1 MPSPQL
7 IAPQLIALD
16 LDGTLLDRESRISP
30 RNLATLLAAEA
41 AGITVVIATGRR
53 HFYAL
58 KVLGGLPLRP
68 ATVLISSNGAV
79 VRTFASQLIEHTHM
93 LPAAARW
100 LVGHLGEFR
109 SSLVLTFDRTITQGP
124 RAGEDSRGALV
135 IEHFPHL
142 HNSIGQ
148 WMTANEPYI
157 LVADPIE
164 SCLTEHEPPIQAML
178 AGPVERMRRA
188 EQHLLLDPQV
198 AAVGEV
204 RDPNADPATI
214 QLNRTEYPERD
225 LSIVDILPA
234 GCSKGAAIL
243 RLAASRSIPAE
254 AVMCIGDNWNDLS
267 MLEIAGHPV
276 LMGNAPADLKQ
287 MAAEKGW
294 QVTAPHH
301 EDGVAQAIEQ
311 ACPQLLTTTA

>member
-16 LDGTLLDRESRISP
+16 LDGTLLDRESKISP

-68 ATVLISSNGAV
+68 NTILISSNGAV

-109 SSLVLTFDRTITQGP
+109 SSLVLTFDRTITEGP
-124 RAGEDSRGALV
+124 QAGQDARGALV

-142 HNSIGQ
+142 NNSIGK
-148 WMTANEPYI
+148 WMEANEPYI

-164 SCLTEHEPPIQAML
+164 SCLTDQEPPIQAML
-178 AGPVERMRRA
+178 AGPIERMRRA
-188 EQHLLLDPQV
+188 EQHLLQDPQV

-204 RDPNADPATI
+204 RAAATI

-243 RLAASRSIPAE
+243 RLAASRNIPAA
-254 AVMCIGDNWNDLS
+254 AVMCVGDNWNDLS
-267 MLEIAGHPV
+267 MLEIAGHPI
-276 LMGNAPADLKQ
+276 LMGNAPADLLQ
-287 MAAEKGW
+287 LAAEKAW

-311 ACPQLLTTTA
+311 ACPKLLTTTA

>member
-16 LDGTLLDRESRISP
+16 LDGTLLDRESKISP

-68 ATVLISSNGAV
+68 DTILISSNGAV

-109 SSLVLTFDRTITQGP
+109 SSLVLTFDRTITAGP
-124 RAGEDSRGALV
+124 QAGQDARGALV

-142 HNSIGQ
+142 NNSISQ
-148 WMTANEPYI
+148 WMAANEPYI

-164 SCLTEHEPPIQAML
+164 SCLTEQEPPIQAML
-178 AGPVERMRRA
+178 AGSVERMRRA

-204 RDPNADPATI
+204 RDAATI

-243 RLAASRSIPAE
+243 RLAASRNIPPQ

-287 MAAEKGW
+287 VAAEKGW

-311 ACPQLLTTTA
+311 ACPHLLAAQGAP

>member
-16 LDGTLLDRESRISP
+16 LDGTLLDRESKISP

-68 ATVLISSNGAV
+68 NTILISSNGAV

-109 SSLVLTFDRTITQGP
+109 SSLVLTFDRTITEGP
-124 RAGEDSRGALV
+124 LAGQDARGALV

-142 HNSIGQ
+142 NNSIGK
-148 WMTANEPYI
+148 WMEANEPYI

-164 SCLTEHEPPIQAML
+164 SCLTDQEPPIQAML
-178 AGPVERMRRA
+178 AGPIERMRRA
-188 EQHLLLDPQV
+188 EQHLLQDPQV

-204 RDPNADPATI
+204 RAAATI

-243 RLAASRSIPAE
+243 RLAASRNIPAA
-254 AVMCIGDNWNDLS
+254 AVMCVGDNWNDLS
-267 MLEIAGHPV
+267 MLEIAGHPI
-276 LMGNAPADLKQ
+276 LMGNAPADLLQ
-287 MAAEKGW
+287 LATEKGW

-311 ACPQLLTTTA
+311 ACPKLLTTTA